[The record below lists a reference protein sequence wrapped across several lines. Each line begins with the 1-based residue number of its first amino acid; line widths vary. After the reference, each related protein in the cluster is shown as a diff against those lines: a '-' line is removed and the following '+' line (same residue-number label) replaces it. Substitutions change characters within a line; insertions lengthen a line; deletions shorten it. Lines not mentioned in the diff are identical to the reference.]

1 MTKAI
6 FLDRDGTINV
16 DHGYVYKVE
25 ELELLPGVIDALKL
39 FKEAGFIFI
48 VITNQSGIGR
58 GYYTLEDANKF
69 NKALSKLLANSNIEI
84 TEFYTCPHAPTTICS
99 CRKPS
104 PELINKAIESY
115 NINPSNSYMFG
126 DKKSDIECGE
136 NAGVKS
142 FLITENESLLYWA
155 KKIV

>member
-25 ELELLPGVIDALKL
+25 KLELLPGVLEALKI

-58 GYYTLEDANKF
+58 GYYTLEDANIF
-69 NKALSKLLANSNIEI
+69 NKALAKLL
-84 TEFYTCPHAPTTICS
+84 
-99 CRKPS
+99 
-104 PELINKAIESY
+104 
-115 NINPSNSYMFG
+115 
-126 DKKSDIECGE
+126 
-136 NAGVKS
+136 
-142 FLITENESLLYWA
+142 
-155 KKIV
+155 

>member
-1 MTKAI
+1 MIKAV
-6 FLDRDGTINV
+6 FLDRDGTINL
-16 DHGYVYKVE
+16 DHGYTYKVE
-25 ELELLPGVIDALKL
+25 DLKLLPGVVEALKL

-69 NKALSKLLANSNIEI
+69 NCALANLLRESGIEI
-84 TEFYTCPHAPTTICS
+84 TQFYTCPHAPTTLCN

-104 PELINKAIESY
+104 PQLINEAIKRY
-115 NINPSNSYMFG
+115 NINPSSSYMFG
-126 DKKSDIECGE
+126 DKRSDVESGE

-142 FLITENESLLYWA
+142 FLITENESLLFWA
-155 KKIV
+155 KNIL

>member
-25 ELELLPGVIDALKL
+25 KLELLPGVLEALKI

-58 GYYTLEDANKF
+58 GYYTLEDANIF
-69 NKALSKLLANSNIEI
+69 NKALAKLLMESNIEI
-84 TEFYTCPHAPTTICS
+84 KEFYTCPHAPNIECS

-104 PELINKAIESY
+104 PVLINKAIESY
-115 NINPSNSYMFG
+115 SINPSSSYMFG
-126 DKKSDIECGE
+126 DKKSDVECGE

-142 FLITENESLLYWA
+142 YLITKNESLLFWA
-155 KKIV
+155 KKLV